1 MRPMK
6 KYLILTAAAIAAL
19 VSCSKVQTAGD
30 TEDRAISFQVG
41 RYQNTKADPA
51 DYKDDYASVPFGAY
65 AWYKG
70 VSAADNT
77 VFMTNQKVSYK
88 AADNIWTP
96 EGITYYWPKTGT
108 LDFICYSPYVA
119 DAKGISV
126 TEDKIAFT
134 DYTPGTDD
142 LMYGDKAT
150 GLSDNA
156 KTYYYNGVPV
166 LFHHAL
172 AKLEFVINAAYL
184 EKTAETG
191 DKTKWE
197 ITVSKVTIKG
207 VAATGSLELALDGS
221 GWKLP
226 ADKVWTPSGATKDI
240 TLDAGSLATLTDKP
254 QALGGS
260 IFVLPQLLAGG
271 PQVEIEYTIKTYHDK
286 GSGYELILTEKD
298 ITATAALVLD
308 KLPQWGINQA
318 ITYTFSIAP
327 TPSSGSDPKDT
338 DEPVDPKNPDLKNVE
353 ITFDPVQAD
362 WEVIDAKATIQL

>member
-166 LFHHAL
+166 LFHHVL

-184 EKTAETG
+184 EKTAGTG

-226 ADKVWTPSGATKDI
+226 ADKVWTPGGATKDI
-240 TLDAGSLATLTDKP
+240 TLDAGSLATLTDEP

-338 DEPVDPKNPDLKNVE
+338 DDPVDPKNPDLKNVE